1 MLQIVKEF
9 IQNLPDESFQTFYTH
24 YIMQVQDSN
33 IEEEFRFLIA
43 HNNLDVLSV
52 DKLISNDLGKLVK

>member
-1 MLQIVKEF
+1 MFQTIKDY
-9 IQNLPDESFQTFYTH
+9 INNLSDESFQNFYTH

-33 IEEEFRFLIA
+33 IDEEFKFLIT

-52 DKLISNDLGKLVK
+52 DKLISNDLGKLVE

>member
-1 MLQIVKEF
+1 MLQTIKDY
-9 IQNLPDESFQTFYTH
+9 INNLSDESFQNFYTH

-33 IEEEFRFLIA
+33 IEEEFKFLIT

-52 DKLISNDLGKLVK
+52 DKLISNDLGKLVR

>member
-1 MLQIVKEF
+1 MLQTVKDF
-9 IQNLPDESFQTFYTH
+9 IQNLPDESFQNFYTH

-33 IEEEFRFLIA
+33 IEEEFKFLIT

-52 DKLISNDLGKLVK
+52 DKLISKDLGKLVK

>member
-1 MLQIVKEF
+1 MLQTIKDY
-9 IQNLPDESFQTFYTH
+9 ISNLSDESFQNFYTH

-33 IEEEFRFLIA
+33 IDEEFKFLIT

>member
-1 MLQIVKEF
+1 MLQTIKDY
-9 IQNLPDESFQTFYTH
+9 ISNLSDESFQNFYTH

-33 IEEEFRFLIA
+33 IDEEFKFLIT

-52 DKLISNDLGKLVK
+52 DKLISNDLGKLVE

>member
-1 MLQIVKEF
+1 MLQTIKDY
-9 IQNLPDESFQTFYTH
+9 INNLSDESFQNFYTH

-33 IEEEFRFLIA
+33 IDEEFKFLIT

-52 DKLISNDLGKLVK
+52 DKLISNDLGKLVE

>member
-1 MLQIVKEF
+1 MLQTIKDF
-9 IQNLPDESFQTFYTH
+9 IQNLPDESFQDFYTH

-33 IEEEFRFLIA
+33 IEEEFRFLIT

-52 DKLISNDLGKLVK
+52 DKLISKDLGKLVI

>member
-1 MLQIVKEF
+1 MLQTIKDY
-9 IQNLPDESFQTFYTH
+9 INNLSDESFQNFYTH

-33 IEEEFRFLIA
+33 IDEEFKFLIT

-52 DKLISNDLGKLVK
+52 DKLISNDLGKLV

>member
-1 MLQIVKEF
+1 MLQTIKDY
-9 IQNLPDESFQTFYTH
+9 INNLSDESFQDFYTH

-33 IEEEFRFLIA
+33 IDEEFKFLIT

-52 DKLISNDLGKLVK
+52 DKLISNDLGKLVE

>member
-1 MLQIVKEF
+1 MLQTVKEF
-9 IQNLPDESFQTFYTH
+9 IQNLPDESFQTFYTR

-33 IEEEFRFLIA
+33 IEEEFKFLIT